1 MNSRMSNISLKRSV
15 GDDSIELLDFDRA
28 KNRIHDFNQLYG
40 QGLKV
45 ESKLAK
51 TNALDFNQLYGFA
64 MRNLPSR
71 TENLK
76 GNIQLKTTNLR
87 KVICLFRDNCR
98 QRRPFKYKVDCTK
111 PFQIFNQTKFLFCF
125 LLN

>member
-40 QGLKV
+40 QGKV

-51 TNALDFNQLYGFA
+51 TNGLDFNQLYGFA

-71 TENLK
+71 TENLI

-98 QRRPFKYKVDCTK
+98 QRRPFKYKVDRTK
-111 PFQIFNQTKFLFCF
+111 PFQIFNQTKFLFLF
-125 LLN
+125 N